1 MVGGGKVGVG
11 VSTRASYII
20 YIYIY
25 IYIFNYIY
33 TKKNIYIYTRIITMY
48 ISAQELAFALSARS
62 DNSSMDGKDGK
73 DGLASSLGVATHHVC
88 GLCGAERT
96 SSYEFHRN
104 MGMALLSCY
113 AVSFNFMQAAI
124 TQPQPFNG
132 QDVAPKRKRRV
143 RVRANPRLPRDR
155 PSPASDGLS
164 LREREQEAFTMLE
177 ECGVSA
183 KLLTMEQA
191 VDIHFTSTDKKFRL
205 ALRVATAFV
214 RLRGPKQED
223 MVNQLDQF
231 YFDVTACVSALDL
244 EDQEARDLRSVFLLA
259 GNHRADPTRGLGEKL
274 WAARLS

>member
-1 MVGGGKVGVG
+1 
-11 VSTRASYII
+11 
-20 YIYIY
+20 
-25 IYIFNYIY
+25 
-33 TKKNIYIYTRIITMY
+33 MY

-104 MGMALLSCY
+104 MFEALLSCY
-113 AVSFNFMQAAI
+113 AVDYFHFKVQAVI
-124 TQPQPFNG
+124 TQSQPFNG
-132 QDVAPKRKRRV
+132 QDVAPHRKRRH
-143 RVRANPRLPRDR
+143 VRANPRRSRNR
-155 PSPASDGLS
+155 PTGSPASDGLS
-164 LREREQEAFTMLE
+164 LREREEEAFTMLKE
-177 ECGVSA
+177 EFGVSA
-183 KLLTMEQA
+183 KRLTMEHA
-191 VDIHFTSTDKKFRL
+191 VDRHLTSTDKKFRL

>member
-1 MVGGGKVGVG
+1 
-11 VSTRASYII
+11 
-20 YIYIY
+20 
-25 IYIFNYIY
+25 
-33 TKKNIYIYTRIITMY
+33 MY

-62 DNSSMDGKDGK
+62 DNSSMDGKDGQ

-113 AVSFNFMQAAI
+113 AVSFNFMMQAAI

-132 QDVAPKRKRRV
+132 QDVAPDRKRRV

-164 LREREQEAFTMLE
+164 LREREQEAFTMLK

-191 VDIHFTSTDKKFRL
+191 VDRHFTSTDKKFRL

-259 GNHRADPTRGLGEKL
+259 GNHCADPTRGLGEKL

>member
-1 MVGGGKVGVG
+1 
-11 VSTRASYII
+11 
-20 YIYIY
+20 
-25 IYIFNYIY
+25 
-33 TKKNIYIYTRIITMY
+33 MY

-73 DGLASSLGVATHHVC
+73 DGKDVKDGLASSLGVATHHVC
-88 GLCGAERT
+88 GLCGEERT

-104 MGMALLSCY
+104 IGMALLSCY
-113 AVSFNFMQAAI
+113 ALSFYFVQAAI

-132 QDVAPKRKRRV
+132 QDVAPDRKRRV
-143 RVRANPRLPRDR
+143 RVRVRVRVRDR

-164 LREREQEAFTMLE
+164 LREREQEAFTMLKE
-177 ECGVSA
+177 WGVSA

-191 VDIHFTSTDKKFRL
+191 VDRHFTSTDKKFRV

-244 EDQEARDLRSVFLLA
+244 KDKEAQNLRSVFLMA
-259 GNHRADPTRGLGEKL
+259 ANHRAAKSSGPQD
-274 WAARLS
+274 

>member
-223 MVNQLDQF
+223 MVNQLEQF

>member
-1 MVGGGKVGVG
+1 VG
-11 VSTRASYII
+11 VSTRASYIIYI

>member
-1 MVGGGKVGVG
+1 
-11 VSTRASYII
+11 
-20 YIYIY
+20 
-25 IYIFNYIY
+25 
-33 TKKNIYIYTRIITMY
+33 
-48 ISAQELAFALSARS
+48 
-62 DNSSMDGKDGK
+62 
-73 DGLASSLGVATHHVC
+73 
-88 GLCGAERT
+88 
-96 SSYEFHRN
+96 

-113 AVSFNFMQAAI
+113 ALSFYFVQAAI

-132 QDVAPKRKRRV
+132 QDVAPDRKRRV

-164 LREREQEAFTMLE
+164 LREREQEAFTMLK

-191 VDIHFTSTDKKFRL
+191 VDRHFTSTDKKFRL

-259 GNHRADPTRGLGEKL
+259 GNHRAEDLAKSSGPQD
-274 WAARLS
+274 

>member
-1 MVGGGKVGVG
+1 
-11 VSTRASYII
+11 
-20 YIYIY
+20 
-25 IYIFNYIY
+25 
-33 TKKNIYIYTRIITMY
+33 
-48 ISAQELAFALSARS
+48 
-62 DNSSMDGKDGK
+62 MDGKDCKDGK
-73 DGLASSLGVATHHVC
+73 DGLASRATHHVC

-113 AVSFNFMQAAI
+113 AVDYFHFKVQAAI

-132 QDVAPKRKRRV
+132 QDVAPDRKRRV
-143 RVRANPRLPRDR
+143 RVRANPRNPRKR
-155 PSPASDGLS
+155 PTDSPASDGLS
-164 LREREQEAFTMLE
+164 LREREQEAFTMLK

-183 KLLTMEQA
+183 KLLTIEQA
-191 VDIHFTSTDKKFRL
+191 VDRHLTSTDKKFRL

-244 EDQEARDLRSVFLLA
+244 EDQEAGDLRSVFLLA

>member
-1 MVGGGKVGVG
+1 MIALPSQPQPP
-11 VSTRASYII
+11 STQTPYHTTCGLIG
-20 YIYIY
+20 
-25 IYIFNYIY
+25 IY

-155 PSPASDGLS
+155 PSPASDGLACAS
-164 LREREQEAFTMLE
+164 
-177 ECGVSA
+177 VS
-183 KLLTMEQA
+183 
-191 VDIHFTSTDKKFRL
+191 KK
-205 ALRVATAFV
+205 
-214 RLRGPKQED
+214 
-223 MVNQLDQF
+223 
-231 YFDVTACVSALDL
+231 
-244 EDQEARDLRSVFLLA
+244 RSPCWRNA
-259 GNHRADPTRGLGEKL
+259 GCPRSCLPWNKL
-274 WAARLS
+274 WTYTSHPQTRSSASPYV